1 MRVGEMPD
9 ELQRRTARDVMRLA
23 LAQDMAC
30 PRLAYSL
37 GLEPTDSLLMLT
49 PWSHAQDLANA

>member
-9 ELQRRTARDVMRLA
+9 ELQRGTARDAMRRA
-23 LAQDMAC
+23 LAQGMAF
-30 PRLAYSL
+30 PRLAFSL
-37 GLEPTDSLLMLT
+37 VCEPTDSLLMLT

>member
-1 MRVGEMPD
+1 MRVGEMPN
-9 ELQRRTARDVMRLA
+9 ELPRGTVRDAMRLA

-37 GLEPTDSLLMLT
+37 GPEPTDSLLMLT

>member
-9 ELQRRTARDVMRLA
+9 ELQRGTARDAMRLA
-23 LAQDMAC
+23 LAQGMAF
-30 PRLAYSL
+30 PRLAFSL
-37 GLEPTDSLLMLT
+37 GCEPTDSLLMLT